1 MPTAE
6 DAERLGQLLT
16 NGLASAGLHLPAG
29 LAFDGLDVNVRHDAT
44 DEAIDFGHAQH
55 VLTKVFAEL
64 AKAFE
69 RFEPAH
75 ARLLSAAW
83 QLQRQMPP
91 QQQAQT

>member
-1 MPTAE
+1 M
-6 DAERLGQLLT
+6 
-16 NGLASAGLHLPAG
+16 
-29 LAFDGLDVNVRHDAT
+29 
-44 DEAIDFGHAQH
+44 
-55 VLTKVFAEL
+55 LTKVFAEL

-91 QQQAQT
+91 QQQMQT